1 MHLNLITSAEGFF
14 ALLLALMAIIFTLEK
29 KYPDSKFFK
38 IIPGMLWLMII
49 VAVCATLHV
58 FDPAAEGVVNAQNLM
73 YTTFLPM
80 MLIMFM
86 LTCDIRDLFKLG
98 PRMILSFLCTTVSVL
113 IGFTLSFLI
122 CKSILPERAW
132 ASIAS
137 VTGSFVGETIN
148 MRAVAAVF
156 GVEGTEFAYAAVMD
170 TVGFTVVLSVA
181 MFIVPRAAKW
191 NRIFKASTDGID
203 EIAVRINA
211 SMQSHPEMKE
221 APTMLDYA
229 KLFAIALIGTASIN
243 WVIPFIPPV
252 DFLNATGW
260 RVILSSLLGIALGLT
275 PLHWTKGAAN
285 VANVFLYLS
294 LCVAMSYSDL
304 STCTD
309 APAFIACVL
318 LMLLFMYAIWLGL
331 CKLLKLDAFTAA
343 VGFMANFGGTSSA
356 PAIAAAYNENW
367 IGFGVLLGFFGDV
380 IGTAV
385 AVSFGYFLQYLSAL

>member
-1 MHLNLITSAEGFF
+1 MNLITSAEGFL
-14 ALLLALMAIIFTLEK
+14 ALLLTLMTVIFTLEK
-29 KYPDSKFFK
+29 KYPNSRVFK
-38 IIPGMLWLMII
+38 IIPGMLWLMIA

-58 FDPAAEGVVNAQNLM
+58 FDPNAEGVCNAQNLM

-80 MLIMFM
+80 MLVMFM

-113 IGFTLSFLI
+113 FGFTCAFLA
-122 CKSILPERAW
+122 CKVILPERAW
-132 ASIAS
+132 ASIAT
-137 VTGSFVGETIN
+137 VTGSWVGETIN

-191 NRIFKASTDGID
+191 NKIFKASTDGID
-203 EIAVRINA
+203 EIAVKINA
-211 SMQSHPEMKE
+211 SMQSHPEVKE
-221 APTMLDYA
+221 APSMLDYA
-229 KLFAIALIGTASIN
+229 KLFAIALVATAAIN

-252 DFLNATGW
+252 SFLNATGW

-275 PLHWTKGAAN
+275 PLHWSKGATN

-309 APAFIACVL
+309 APAFIICAL
-318 LMLLFMYAIWLGL
+318 LALAIMYVVWLLL

-385 AVSFGYFLQYLSAL
+385 AITFGYFLQFLSVL